1 MQSTPQRGSGIPR
14 DDAERTCAIYFNI
27 AQAVIFHLISLK
39 FSTFRL
45 EDDI

>member
-14 DDAERTCAIYFNI
+14 DDADVNI

>member
-14 DDAERTCAIYFNI
+14 DDADAIYFNI

>member
-14 DDAERTCAIYFNI
+14 DDADAPVLL

>member
-14 DDAERTCAIYFNI
+14 DDADAPVLYILI